1 MSISL
6 EKMTFLTAN
15 YGLSPEQI
23 EAFHA
28 AYQAAYYQMAPEIE
42 YSWEEGG
49 WTPDDPE
56 AAMVECLVDADRL
69 EPYIEDYM
77 DWCFDFTMKLE
88 LAHDLNDM
96 PMPQFCQKY
105 LVSQGKTWWTNKAA

>member
-1 MSISL
+1 
-6 EKMTFLTAN
+6 MTFLTAN
-15 YGLSPEQI
+15 YGLSQDQI
-23 EAFHA
+23 LSFYA
-28 AYQAAYYQMAPEIE
+28 AYQAAYYQMSAEIE
-42 YSWEEGG
+42 YSWEESG

-77 DWCFDFTMKLE
+77 DWCFDFHMKLE

-96 PMPQFCQKY
+96 AMPQFCQDY
-105 LVSQGKTWWTNKAA
+105 LTKQGKSWWTAKAA